1 MKMRWNRHVE
11 PMRRHDGARSS
22 SSSSSSRDRSSSS
35 SSSRQLLWPL
45 PLPPRP
51 RAPSPSLCW
60 TSRGSWPGNESRSGG
75 AGRQWQLQLT

>member
-1 MKMRWNRHVE
+1 MRMRWNRHVE

-22 SSSSSSRDRSSSS
+22 SSSSSDRSSSS
-35 SSSRQLLWPL
+35 SNSRQLLWL
-45 PLPPRP
+45 PPPPPRP

-75 AGRQWQLQLT
+75 AGRQ